1 MTLYEK
7 NYRTRLNEMLDE
19 MIRKYGHE
27 HERVILFATM
37 VDKRIDNVN
46 YQNWDYLENIF
57 KGWMK

>member
-7 NYRTRLNEMLDE
+7 NYKARLNEMLDE

-27 HERVILFATM
+27 DDRVILFATM
-37 VDKRIDNVN
+37 VDKRMDNPN
-46 YQNWDYLENIF
+46 YQNREYLERVF